1 MKAIIENFIEKDFN
15 ETLSDIKKIL
25 QIKTVK
31 DLPTKDAPFG
41 EGLKKGLEEVLAM
54 AKRLGFKTKN
64 LDNYIGYAEI
74 GSGDEY
80 IAILGHIDVVPAGDE
95 SKWKVLPFSG
105 EIVGNEIVS
114 RGALDNKAPIISALH
129 AMYCLKELE
138 LTGGKKIRVVFGT
151 NEESGDED
159 IKYYLKKEKPPKYAF
174 TPDGRF
180 PVVFSEKGIYTF
192 RYSEIID
199 LENTT
204 VLELLGGEKSN
215 VIPEKCSCKIKLE
228 NSEKL
233 VKEIEKLESRSRYK
247 FKFVI
252 KEDYIDLECFGVSA
266 HASSPQKGIN
276 PIIGMFALLNQILN
290 ENDSLKN
297 LSKFISNFIGEKYDG
312 SGLGINMKSLETG
325 DLTLSVG
332 IVKLNQSNVEIKMN
346 IRYPQGITEKFLD
359 KTLEKKAK
367 ENGIKFLKDNHNPP
381 LYFDRDSIL
390 VKSLQKSYLDVTG
403 RDEKPVAL
411 GGGTYAKLMPNTVAF
426 GPNFVEYRGNPHG
439 INESIDIDMLK
450 QGMII
455 YALGVLE
462 LLKN

>member
-1 MKAIIENFIEKDFN
+1 
-15 ETLSDIKKIL
+15 
-25 QIKTVK
+25 
-31 DLPTKDAPFG
+31 
-41 EGLKKGLEEVLAM
+41 
-54 AKRLGFKTKN
+54 
-64 LDNYIGYAEI
+64 
-74 GSGDEY
+74 
-80 IAILGHIDVVPAGDE
+80 
-95 SKWKVLPFSG
+95 
-105 EIVGNEIVS
+105 
-114 RGALDNKAPIISALH
+114 
-129 AMYCLKELE
+129 
-138 LTGGKKIRVVFGT
+138 
-151 NEESGDED
+151 
-159 IKYYLKKEKPPKYAF
+159 
-174 TPDGRF
+174 
-180 PVVFSEKGIYTF
+180 
-192 RYSEIID
+192 
-199 LENTT
+199 
-204 VLELLGGEKSN
+204 
-215 VIPEKCSCKIKLE
+215 
-228 NSEKL
+228 
-233 VKEIEKLESRSRYK
+233 
-247 FKFVI
+247 
-252 KEDYIDLECFGVSA
+252 
-266 HASSPQKGIN
+266 
-276 PIIGMFALLNQILN
+276 MFALLNQILN

-450 QGMII
+450 QGMLI